1 MSIAP
6 DVPNPDNARPR
17 STSRGG
23 TAGAALRER
32 PFRIMWFG
40 GLASGLGTWMQ
51 NVLLA
56 PFALDL
62 ARRTGGI
69 EPATFAGIVLA
80 AQLVPYLFGPI
91 SGMLGDLLPNR
102 PYLIVCQVEQLVG
115 SLLLAWL
122 VSMDRPDKLLFVLVV
137 LGIGFGNAFNNPV
150 WSSLLP
156 AMVRP
161 ENVSGAVALNS
172 LTLNGARAVGPVI
185 VVVLRDSLGVTTSG
199 VFLFNAVTYLCVIYA
214 LVTIHP
220 PARSHGVRT
229 GSWRSSLVGGI
240 RITRQT
246 RVLFNIITSVPF
258 FSAFVLTFVPMF
270 AAIAEH
276 NLGIDSDSSTY
287 RWLYA
292 VFGLGACFGGLG
304 VATVWSTVDPRIIP
318 RRFLY
323 AMAIADTAYAL
334 VSSPALAFPV
344 VFAVGF
350 CYFGLVTAWVTVL
363 QTHLPAPYRA
373 RVMALWFVGFGGM
386 TAFASLW
393 GGFAI
398 DHWSARG
405 MLMVGVVVSLALGWR
420 ADLVPLS
427 EAAKSSPGQLS

>member
-1 MSIAP
+1 MTSSP
-6 DVPNPDNARPR
+6 DR
-17 STSRGG
+17 STTSRTNHSSSRGG
-23 TAGAALRER
+23 TAAAALRER

-69 EPATFAGIVLA
+69 RPATFAGIVLA

-91 SGMLGDLLPNR
+91 SGMLGDRLPTR
-102 PYLIVCQVEQLVG
+102 PYLIVCQIEQLLG

-122 VSMDRPDKLLFVLVV
+122 VSMDHPNKFLFVLVV
-137 LGIGFGNAFNNPV
+137 LAIGFGNAFNNPV
-150 WSSLLP
+150 WSSVLP

-161 ENVSGAVALNS
+161 ENLSGAVALNS
-172 LTLNGARAVGPVI
+172 LTLNGARAIGPVL
-185 VVVLRDSLGVTTSG
+185 VVVLRDSFGVTTSG
-199 VFLFNAVTYLCVIYA
+199 VFLFNAATYLFVIYA
-214 LVTIHP
+214 LVAVRP
-220 PARSHGVRT
+220 PARQRPERNTSMRASVMD
-229 GSWRSSLVGGI
+229 GI
-240 RITRQT
+240 RTTREI

-258 FSAFVLTFVPMF
+258 LSAFVLTFVPMF

-292 VFGLGACFGGLG
+292 TFGLGACFGGLG
-304 VATVWSTVDPRIIP
+304 VATVWSHVDPRIIP

-323 AMAIADTAYAL
+323 AMGAVDTAYAL
-334 VSSPALAFPV
+334 VSSTTLAFPI

-350 CYFGLVTAWVTVL
+350 CYFGLITSWVTVL
-363 QTHLPAPYRA
+363 QTHSPAQYRA

-405 MLMVGVVVSLALGWR
+405 MLLIGAAVTVLLGRR

-427 EAAKSSPGQLS
+427 EQAKALGQVP